1 MRSGKDIW
9 EEASKQGADA
19 KSAHNVRIYALV
31 EMMAHVQSAVMR
43 GDNVG
48 AVERLREV
56 QAHAEI
62 MVGML
67 MPQKKRKPWLVVT

>member
-1 MRSGKDIW
+1 MRSGKEIW
-9 EEASKQGADA
+9 DDASKHAADA
-19 KSAHNVRIYALV
+19 RSAHNVRIYALV
-31 EMMAHVQSAVMR
+31 EMMVHVQSAVLR
-43 GDNVG
+43 GDDTG

-67 MPQKKRKPWLVVT
+67 MPQKRRKPSLVVT